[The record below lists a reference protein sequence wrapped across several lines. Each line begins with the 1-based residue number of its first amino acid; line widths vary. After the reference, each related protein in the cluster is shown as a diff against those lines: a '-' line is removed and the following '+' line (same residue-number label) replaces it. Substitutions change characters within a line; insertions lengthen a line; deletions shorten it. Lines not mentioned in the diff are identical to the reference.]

1 MYHEVLPVISLQAA
15 MQDLLNKID
24 GDINFSIQD
33 LIHPKPR
40 RFKRFLSVLINFFRF
55 SETEYDK
62 VENIKTGVEKLVK
75 MKEDLA
81 GKNEELRNKITQF
94 KSKAVEDEAEEAD
107 LKEELATINLKFGEG
122 NAKHNKVT
130 ELKTIEKQRFEE
142 EEKKTKE
149 LEEEL
154 KKLENE
160 RDEHH
165 AIVDA
170 EAIMARLDQDVV
182 KYEEELALKE
192 KTLVENRNKVEE
204 IEKSNKDWKSM
215 LEIVQQ
221 ISAEKNG
228 SKMINNKVE
237 EMEKS
242 IKTFLSE
249 EEQDGNIIREEDL
262 RINEKLDVLNGLKS
276 KWTRRKEGKQ
286 EELGQAMQELDE
298 ARLNCSEEQQ
308 HVLKLDNS
316 LRDLELEYG
325 EEQDGLTCEARKVR
339 IQYSQIVEK
348 VKEFNEKMSSDM
360 RQLKDSKDKLNQ
372 ASSAL

>member
-1 MYHEVLPVISLQAA
+1 M
-15 MQDLLNKID
+15 
-24 GDINFSIQD
+24 G
-33 LIHPKPR
+33 
-40 RFKRFLSVLINFFRF
+40 
-55 SETEYDK
+55 
-62 VENIKTGVEKLVK
+62 
-75 MKEDLA
+75 
-81 GKNEELRNKITQF
+81 
-94 KSKAVEDEAEEAD
+94 
-107 LKEELATINLKFGEG
+107 
-122 NAKHNKVT
+122 
-130 ELKTIEKQRFEE
+130 
-142 EEKKTKE
+142 
-149 LEEEL
+149 
-154 KKLENE
+154 LENE

-221 ISAEKNG
+221 IPAEKNG

-249 EEQDGNIIREEDL
+249 EDQDGNIIREEDL

-360 RQLKDSKDKLNQ
+360 RQLKDSKDKLHQ

>member
-1 MYHEVLPVISLQAA
+1 MYHDVLPVISLQAA
-15 MQDLLNKID
+15 MQDLLNKIG
-24 GDINFSIQD
+24 GDLNFSIHD
-33 LIHPKPR
+33 LISPKAK
-40 RFKRFLSVLINFFRF
+40 RFKKFLTILINFYRF
-55 SETEYDK
+55 SEAEYSK
-62 VENIKTGVEKLVK
+62 VEEIKNSVEKLVQTK
-75 MKEDLA
+75 KDFA
-81 GKNEELRNKITQF
+81 GKNEELRNKITKI
-94 KSKAVEDEAEEAD
+94 KSKAVEEAAEEAD
-107 LKEELATINLKFGEG
+107 LKEELAKINEKFVEG
-122 NAKHNKVT
+122 KEKCNKVT

-160 RDEHH
+160 RDEHQ

-182 KYEEELALKE
+182 KYEEEQGRKE
-192 KTLVENRNKVEE
+192 ETLVEIRNKLEE
-204 IEKSNKDWKSM
+204 IEKSNKDWKSL

-221 ISAEKNG
+221 ISTEKHD
-228 SKMINNKVE
+228 SKITNNKVD
-237 EMEKS
+237 EMEKT
-242 IKTFLSE
+242 IKIFLSE
-249 EEQDGNIIREEDL
+249 EEQTGNIIREEEL
-262 RINEKLDVLNGLKS
+262 RIKEKLDNLNGLKS

-286 EELGQAMQELDE
+286 EELGQALQELEE

-308 HVLKLDNS
+308 QVLQLDNS

-339 IQYSQIVEK
+339 IQYSQILKK
-348 VKEFNEKMSSDM
+348 VKEFNEKMASDM
-360 RQLKDSKDKLNQ
+360 SQLKDSKEKLDE